1 MTVEREA
8 LHGVQE
14 RFVRGVRDRPHHMQ
28 MAAVIEQLIHRQHAQ
43 RRDGGLLRRN
53 DLVDHLP
60 GYGFLRGEQSLQQR
74 GARQRKRRAQGQQ
87 QEYKHDNQRNGQ
99 LLSHSGRFS
108 FPAGDDLPRQPGVLR
123 KGGQPVVDSLL
134 NKPLQLVLTHESPS
148 LPWPCAACP
157 GRASA
162 VPIPRTGTA
171 PAGRRSPPC
180 SCPDSNTG

>member
-43 RRDGGLLRRN
+43 RRDGGFLRRN
-53 DLVDHLP
+53 NLVEHIP
-60 GYGFLRGEQSLQQR
+60 GYGFLRGEQPLQQR
-74 GARQRKRRAQGQQ
+74 GVRQRQRGAQGQ
-87 QEYKHDNQRNGQ
+87 EHEHKHDNQRNRQ
-99 LLSHSGRFS
+99 LSFHSGLFS
-108 FPAGDDLPRQPGVLR
+108 FHAGDDLPRQPGVLH
-123 KGGQPVVDSLL
+123 KAGQPVIDSLL
-134 NKPLQLVLTHESPS
+134 NIPLPIVLTHGAPS

-157 GRASA
+157 GLASA

-171 PAGRRSPPC
+171 PAVRRSPPC
-180 SCPDSNTG
+180 SCPGSNTG